1 MYRRLRT
8 DLVKG
13 LSKVKLLLIN
23 SDSFT
28 ADTSGCGDCKA
39 GINELRKIGVQ
50 TVSFS
55 IEGNETG
62 DGNNNLTDEHISREQ
77 IENKEFFDNLLEQLN
92 INPSNIALY
101 CYNKKDI
108 EVFREVKMT
117 LTSQD
122 AELDLKKNCYYV
134 SNYSYM
140 GALSEIFNLIKMAK
154 QFPGGISP

>member
-55 IEGNETG
+55 IEGNEPG

-77 IENKEFFDNLLEQLN
+77 IEDEEFFDNLLEQLS

-101 CYNKKDI
+101 CYNKNDI
-108 EVFREVKMT
+108 EIFREVKMT
-117 LTSQD
+117 LTSHD

-140 GALSEIFNLIKMAK
+140 SALSEIFNLIKMAK

>member
-8 DLVKG
+8 DLVKK

-39 GINELRKIGVQ
+39 GIAELRKIGVQ

-62 DGNNNLTDEHISREQ
+62 EGNNNLTDKHISREQ
-77 IENKEFFDNLLEQLN
+77 IENKEFFDNLLDQLN
-92 INPSNIALY
+92 VNPSDIAVFCNNYL
-101 CYNKKDI
+101 DI
-108 EVFREVKMT
+108 EIFGEVNIT

-140 GALSEIFNLIKMAK
+140 GALSEIFNLINMAK